1 MLIEVVGA
9 VQGLIIGLSHRTAR
23 CVYQRRIDLQVKLHG
38 YQVEL
43 EDIERNLLRLPQIS
57 RAAVLPKVRNH
68 KVSNLYAWVV
78 CPDKHISDKTYTSR
92 LKEDLLSF
100 LPEHLI
106 PKKFIFV
113 KQLPVNG
120 SGRLDRQA
128 LEHMVS

>member
-1 MLIEVVGA
+1 LGDTVSPGYYKNSFLTKESFFTCIRDGRELHGYHTGDLGYLLDGVLFCCG
-9 VQGLIIGLSHRTAR
+9 
-23 CVYQRRIDLQVKLHG
+23 RIDLQVKLHG

-92 LKEDLLSF
+92 
-100 LPEHLI
+100 
-106 PKKFIFV
+106 
-113 KQLPVNG
+113 
-120 SGRLDRQA
+120 
-128 LEHMVS
+128 